1 MLKRLLAL
9 LLAVLIISTAAV
21 AENYTVYVLCQPDSF
36 VYVRQFPKRD
46 AQEAGYAELGDELT
60 TDGTK
65 RNGFLWVGGFEGG
78 GWIYSGFVTR
88 CPVTVARIE
97 TEVES
102 RGRVACRR
110 YINGTRRKWLKNGQ
124 KVVVFAFAD
133 DWTITN
139 QGFIQ
144 TQYLGVLSGE

>member
-1 MLKRLLAL
+1 MLKRLLAI
-9 LLAVLIISTAAV
+9 LLAVLFISTAAV

-36 VYVRQFPKRD
+36 VYVRQFPKRG

-65 RNGFLWVGGFEGG
+65 RNGFLWVCGFEGG
-78 GWIYSGFVTR
+78 GWIYSGFVTE
-88 CPVTVARIE
+88 CPVTVTRIE

-124 KVVVFAFAD
+124 KVAVFAFAD
-133 DWTITN
+133 DWSITN
-139 QGFIQ
+139 QGFIK
-144 TQYLGVLSGE
+144 TQYLGVFSGE